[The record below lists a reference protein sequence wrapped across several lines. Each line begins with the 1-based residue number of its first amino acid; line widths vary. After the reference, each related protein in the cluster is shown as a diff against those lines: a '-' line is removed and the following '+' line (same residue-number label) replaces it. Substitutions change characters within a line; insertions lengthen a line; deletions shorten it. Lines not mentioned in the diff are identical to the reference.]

1 MYDTG
6 ITFCNG
12 SCSGILYQM
21 EKLPKNE
28 REHMSLVE
36 QKRVEAL
43 AAVLDELDDRFPVE
57 MKRSFVSGERE
68 YALTSPA
75 DCMVAFAQANREAV
89 AAMYAETLGKDDYR
103 AEQAVVKILKLF
115 EAYEK
120 TVALYA
126 ELLSYYPVAAVRVTE
141 KLPPLSEITAHGKA
155 VWKDIQ

>member
-1 MYDTG
+1 
-6 ITFCNG
+6 
-12 SCSGILYQM
+12 M
-21 EKLPKNE
+21 EKIPTIG

-36 QKRVEAL
+36 QKRVESL
-43 AAVLDELDDRFPVE
+43 AAVMDELDARFPVE
-57 MKRSFVSGERE
+57 VKRSFVSNERE

-89 AAMYAETLGKDDYR
+89 EALYKEILGKDDYR

-126 ELLSYYPVAAVRVTE
+126 ELLSYYPVAAARVTE
-141 KLPPLSEITAHGKA
+141 KLPPLSEITAHGAA
-155 VWKDIQ
+155 VWNDIR

>member
-1 MYDTG
+1 
-6 ITFCNG
+6 
-12 SCSGILYQM
+12 M
-21 EKLPKNE
+21 EKLPESKGKE
-28 REHMSLVE
+28 RVSLVE

-43 AAVLDELDDRFPVE
+43 ATILDQLESRFPVE
-57 MKRSFVSGERE
+57 MKQTFISHERE

-75 DCMVAFAQANREAV
+75 DCMVAFAQQNREAV
-89 AAMYAETLGKDDYR
+89 EALYKEILGTNDYR

-126 ELLSYYPVAAVRVTE
+126 ELQSYYPKAAARITE

-155 VWKDIQ
+155 VWNDIK